1 MPPQTPAQPR
11 NELIEWYQSIPP
23 ITKAIFTLSIATT
36 VAPALGLVSPYYLI
50 LNWTAISK
58 LQVRVFIFYF
68 FFRYSQEKLIP
79 VYIFLTT

>member
-58 LQVRVFIFYF
+58 LQVRVFTF
-68 FFRYSQEKLIP
+68 FFFFAIHKKNDLSIY
-79 VYIFLTT
+79 FLTT